1 MDINFQAEIERLKK
15 IVSALMYGYNT
26 IFEADLKTGKVS
38 LLKSNASFFSE
49 AGMTG
54 ELPLWDELV
63 NMYITIGV
71 FEEDRD
77 IARQVMDR
85 NYIREHLE
93 YGQGISQEYRNNH
106 GIYGETRIVRI
117 DENTVIIAFA
127 EKHQAIIE
135 RKNKIY
141 KDSLTLVNN
150 RKYYDDYLEIQ
161 LCQALVM
168 SDIDHFK
175 DINDHFGHLCGDAA
189 LAAVANALQSNVR
202 GSDVVVRYGGD
213 EFLIIF
219 KNISEDV
226 LRNRMEQMR
235 KAVTE
240 ITLDKYPNVSLSMSF
255 GVTYGNGKIK
265 DMLETADELM
275 YEAKKMRNSILFKA
289 F

>member
-1 MDINFQAEIERLKK
+1 MYTDLEVDEVQTFHASDHERYGKRLGQHAYEAEVMHIP
-15 IVSALMYGYNT
+15 
-26 IFEADLKTGKVS
+26 
-38 LLKSNASFFSE
+38 
-49 AGMTG
+49 G
-54 ELPLWDELV
+54 ELPAPDKFQERLHKRKHGIILIEGNIV
-63 NMYITIGV
+63 
-71 FEEDRD
+71 
-77 IARQVMDR
+77 RQVMDR

-168 SDIDHFK
+168 ADIDHFK